1 MSTHLVHILHHQSA
15 LHADRGC
22 LLCRC
27 GEQERRL
34 PLADVLVVVVAA
46 RGVSFSGAA
55 LSALMRCGAIIVH
68 CDDCYRPVGKTVGLP
83 RVVQSGV
90 FERQIQA
97 DEKFNA
103 FLWDALL
110 RAKINNQAAVL
121 DKLDEPLHTLHK
133 TAAEGCPDEGNAAR
147 QYWKYYF
154 RRFGR
159 SNPRLRTGRGAQD
172 SVNGMLNYGYA
183 VLSAVLHRSMIAHGL
198 NPALGVHH
206 KYRFRSEPLLYDLFE
221 PLRPIVDYAL
231 VRFRR
236 QYPRKE
242 LEEWVRFAAADMMR
256 TRITTPEGRKL
267 KLFNA
272 VDYFVQS
279 VCGAFC
285 DAKTGGLY
293 VPLIKDISFA
303 QE

>member
-1 MSTHLVHILHHQSA
+1 MSTHLVHVLHHQSV
-15 LHADRGC
+15 LHAERGC
-22 LLCRC
+22 LVCRW
-27 GEQERRL
+27 EEEERRL
-34 PLADVLVVVVAA
+34 PLADVLAVIVAA

-55 LSALMRCGAIIVH
+55 LSALLQCGAVIVH

-90 FERQIQA
+90 FERQTQR
-97 DEKFNA
+97 DEGFNRR
-103 FLWDALL
+103 LWDALL
-110 RAKINNQAAVL
+110 RAKISNQAAVL
-121 DKLDEPLHTLHK
+121 DKLEETRHGLHDI
-133 TAAEGCPDEGNAAR
+133 ARGPCPDEGNAAR

-159 SNPRLRTGRGAQD
+159 ANPHIRTGRGAQD
-172 SVNGMLNYGYA
+172 GVNGMLNYGYA
-183 VLSAVLHRSMIAHGL
+183 VLSAILHRSMIAHGL
-198 NPALGVHH
+198 HPSLGVHH

-231 VRFRR
+231 LRFRR
-236 QYPRKE
+236 QNPREK
-242 LEEWVRFAAADMMR
+242 LDEWVKFAAADMMR
-256 TRITTPEGRKL
+256 TRISTPKGRKL

-279 VCGAFC
+279 VCGAFNSG
-285 DAKTGGLY
+285 KTEGMYILR
-293 VPLIKDISFA
+293 IQDISFA